1 MSAQESVFNTP
12 YRAFLFDMDG
22 TVLNSIAAAERIWA
36 TWALRHGVDV
46 DTFLPTIHGV
56 RAIDTINRLALPG
69 VDAEAE
75 AAFITEAEIEDVE
88 GIIEVPGAANFLKSL
103 PVNQWAIVTSAPKAL
118 ALRRMAAAGIPQPLV
133 MVTAEDVSAGK
144 PDPAGYRLAA
154 KRLGVEPADCLIFED
169 ATVGILAAEAAGAGL
184 IVVTATHDHPLQ
196 TPHATLARYTSVT
209 AVVDPDGPIRLHA
222 PTLGLC
228 CFSKPREST
237 ANCGRNKPRIRRRI
251 APVTALLRSECGRSA
266 GSASPRPATGQRR
279 NERPVPSPLQ

>member
-46 DTFLPTIHGV
+46 VSFLPTIHGV

-103 PVNQWAIVTSAPKAL
+103 PANQWAIVTSAPKAL
-118 ALRRMAAAGIPQPLV
+118 ALRRMAAAGIPEPLV

-196 TPHATLARYTSVT
+196 TPHGTLASYNSVEART
-209 AVVDPDGPIRLHA
+209 DADGLIRL
-222 PTLGLC
+222 
-228 CFSKPREST
+228 K
-237 ANCGRNKPRIRRRI
+237 KI
-251 APVTALLRSECGRSA
+251 
-266 GSASPRPATGQRR
+266 
-279 NERPVPSPLQ
+279 

>member
-1 MSAQESVFNTP
+1 LSAQESVFNTP

-36 TWALRHGVDV
+36 AWALRHGVDV
-46 DTFLPTIHGV
+46 DSFLPTIHGV
-56 RAIDTINRLALPG
+56 RAIDTINRLALPR

-88 GIIEVPGAANFLKSL
+88 GIIEVPGAASFLKSL
-103 PVNQWAIVTSAPKAL
+103 PTNQWAIVTSAPKAL
-118 ALRRMAAAGIPQPLV
+118 ALRRMAAAGIPEPLV

-196 TPHATLARYTSVT
+196 TPHATIASYESVV
-209 AVVDPDGPIRLHA
+209 AHVDHDDQIRLH
-222 PTLGLC
+222 T
-228 CFSKPREST
+228 
-237 ANCGRNKPRIRRRI
+237 I
-251 APVTALLRSECGRSA
+251 
-266 GSASPRPATGQRR
+266 
-279 NERPVPSPLQ
+279 

>member
-36 TWALRHGVDV
+36 AWALRYGVDV
-46 DTFLPTIHGV
+46 VSFLPTIHGV

-103 PVNQWAIVTSAPKAL
+103 PANQWAIVTSAPKAL
-118 ALRRMAAAGIPQPLV
+118 ALRRMAAAGIPEPLV

-196 TPHATLARYTSVT
+196 TPHATLASYNSVEART
-209 AVVDPDGPIRLHA
+209 DADGLIRL
-222 PTLGLC
+222 T
-228 CFSKPREST
+228 K
-237 ANCGRNKPRIRRRI
+237 I
-251 APVTALLRSECGRSA
+251 
-266 GSASPRPATGQRR
+266 
-279 NERPVPSPLQ
+279 

>member
-1 MSAQESVFNTP
+1 LSAQESVFNTH

-36 TWALRHGVDV
+36 AWALRHGVDV
-46 DTFLPTIHGV
+46 ASFLPTIHGV

-88 GIIEVPGAANFLKSL
+88 GIIEVPGAADFLKSL
-103 PVNQWAIVTSAPKAL
+103 PANQWAIVTSAPKAL

-196 TPHATLARYTSVT
+196 TPHATLASYKSVEART
-209 AVVDPDGPIRLHA
+209 DADGLIRLQQ
-222 PTLGLC
+222 
-228 CFSKPREST
+228 
-237 ANCGRNKPRIRRRI
+237 I
-251 APVTALLRSECGRSA
+251 
-266 GSASPRPATGQRR
+266 
-279 NERPVPSPLQ
+279 

>member
-1 MSAQESVFNTP
+1 
-12 YRAFLFDMDG
+12 MDG

-36 TWALRHGVDV
+36 AWALRHGVDV
-46 DTFLPTIHGV
+46 VSFLPTIHGV

-69 VDAEAE
+69 VDGEAE

-103 PVNQWAIVTSAPKAL
+103 PANQWAIVTSAPKAL
-118 ALRRMAAAGIPQPLV
+118 ALRRMAAAGIPEPLV

-154 KRLGVEPADCLIFED
+154 RRLGVEPAECLIFED

-196 TPHATLARYTSVT
+196 TPHATLASYDSVE
-209 AVVDPDGPIRLHA
+209 AHVDQDDQIRLH
-222 PTLGLC
+222 T
-228 CFSKPREST
+228 
-237 ANCGRNKPRIRRRI
+237 I
-251 APVTALLRSECGRSA
+251 
-266 GSASPRPATGQRR
+266 
-279 NERPVPSPLQ
+279 

>member
-36 TWALRHGVDV
+36 AWALRHGVDV
-46 DTFLPTIHGV
+46 DSFLPTIHGV

-103 PVNQWAIVTSAPKAL
+103 PANQWAIVTSAPKAL
-118 ALRRMAAAGIPQPLV
+118 ALRRMAAAGIPVPLV

-169 ATVGILAAEAAGAGL
+169 ASVGILAAEAAGAGL

-196 TPHATLARYTSVT
+196 TPHATLVSYVSVV
-209 AVVDPDGPIRLHA
+209 AHVDHDDHIRLH
-222 PTLGLC
+222 T
-228 CFSKPREST
+228 
-237 ANCGRNKPRIRRRI
+237 I
-251 APVTALLRSECGRSA
+251 
-266 GSASPRPATGQRR
+266 
-279 NERPVPSPLQ
+279 

>member
-1 MSAQESVFNTP
+1 LSAQESVFNTH

-36 TWALRHGVDV
+36 AWALRHGVDV
-46 DTFLPTIHGV
+46 ASFLPTIHGV

-103 PVNQWAIVTSAPKAL
+103 PANQWAIVTSAPKAL

-169 ATVGILAAEAAGAGL
+169 ATVGILAAEAAGADL

-196 TPHATLARYTSVT
+196 TPHTTLASYNSVEART
-209 AVVDPDGPIRLHA
+209 DADGLIRLQQ
-222 PTLGLC
+222 
-228 CFSKPREST
+228 
-237 ANCGRNKPRIRRRI
+237 I
-251 APVTALLRSECGRSA
+251 
-266 GSASPRPATGQRR
+266 
-279 NERPVPSPLQ
+279 